1 MPGLKLSWENQI
13 RRFTETHRKQ
23 SVRNFSWMMMGQG
36 LGYFFQAVYFVLL
49 TRLLGSLEYGI
60 FVGAFAFTSLLA
72 PYSSLGMGTVFLRY
86 ASAVPEL
93 FAPYWGNILMA
104 SLSLSGVIVAALVVL
119 SSHILDPASAR
130 LVLMAAIA
138 NCFCTQL
145 VMECGR
151 VFQAAEKMRVTA
163 LLNLLTNAGRV
174 ITALGMLLL
183 LHRASAYQWTVAS
196 VIVSVLSALAAVI
209 TVMVTFGAPKF
220 SPSLLKKRAWE
231 GFGFS
236 FATSSSSVY
245 NDVDKTL
252 LSHYG
257 MNRANGIYTTAYR
270 IIDFATMPL
279 YALRD
284 AMIPKL
290 FQAARDGIEPAAALG
305 YRLLKRSLLLNLVI
319 FILLLVTAPILPM
332 IVGRGFAGSV
342 SAVRWLALIPV
353 LRSIHQMTGTVL
365 LAAGYQKY
373 RTATQ
378 LVAAGFNFLIN
389 LWLIP
394 HFGWLG
400 AAWASL
406 ATDGSLALANWV
418 TLEVLRRSQR
428 NAKLSLQAIPVEG
441 TDR

>member
-1 MPGLKLSWENQI
+1 MTRLKLSWENQI
-13 RRFTETHRKQ
+13 RRFTDARRKQ

-36 LGYFFQAVYFVLL
+36 LGYLFQAGYFILL
-49 TRLLGSLEYGI
+49 TRLLGSLEYGV

-104 SLSLSGVIVAALVVL
+104 SISLSGVIVTALVVL
-119 SSHILDPASAR
+119 SPHILDPASAR
-130 LVLMAAIA
+130 LVLMAAIG

-151 VFQAAEKMRVTA
+151 VFQAAEKMRITA

-174 ITALGMLLL
+174 IAVLGMLLL
-183 LHRASAYQWTVAS
+183 FHHASAYQWTVAS
-196 VIVSVLSALAAVI
+196 VTVSSLSALAAVTI
-209 TVMVTFGAPKF
+209 VMVTFGAPKF
-220 SPSLLKKRAWE
+220 SLGLLKDRAWE

-245 NDVDKTL
+245 NDVDKTM

-257 MNRANGIYTTAYR
+257 MNIANGIYTTAYR
-270 IIDFATMPL
+270 VIDFATMPL

-290 FQAARDGIEPAAALG
+290 FQAARVEIEPAAVLG
-305 YRLLKRSLLLNLVI
+305 YRLLKRSFLLNLV
-319 FILLLVTAPILPM
+319 FCVLLLLTAPLLPM
-332 IVGRGFAGSV
+332 IVGKGFAGSV
-342 SAVRWLALIPV
+342 SAVRWLALIPA
-353 LRSIHQMTGTVL
+353 LRSIHQMTGSVL

-378 LVAAGFNFLIN
+378 LAAAGFNFLIN

-394 HFGWLG
+394 HFGWIG

-406 ATDGSLALANWV
+406 ATDGSLALANWI
-418 TLEVLRRSQR
+418 TLEVLRRRQR
-428 NAKLSLQAIPVEG
+428 HAKLDIQAPLSA
-441 TDR
+441 RP

>member
-1 MPGLKLSWENQI
+1 MPRLRLSWENQL
-13 RRFTETHRKQ
+13 RRLTEVQRKQ

-36 LGYFFQAVYFVLL
+36 LGYLFQAGYFVLL

-104 SLSLSGVIVAALVVL
+104 SFSLSGVIVAGLVVL
-119 SSHILDPASAR
+119 SPHILDPASAR
-130 LVLMAAIA
+130 LVLLAAIG

-145 VMECGR
+145 VIECGR

-174 ITALGMLLL
+174 MMALGMLLL

-196 VIVSVLSALAAVI
+196 VIVSAISALAAVT
-209 TVMVTFGAPKF
+209 TVMVTFGMPTF
-220 SPSLLKKRAWE
+220 RPRLLQERALE

-245 NDVDKTL
+245 NDVDKTM

-257 MNRANGIYTTAYR
+257 MDRANGIYTTAYR

-290 FQAARDGIEPAAALG
+290 FQAAREGIEPAAALG
-305 YRLLKRSLLLNLVI
+305 YRLLKRSFLLNLALFV
-319 FILLLVTAPILPM
+319 LLLLTAPLLPL
-332 IVGRGFAGSV
+332 IVGKGFLGSV

-353 LRSIHQMTGTVL
+353 LRSIHQMTGSVL

-378 LVAAGFNFLIN
+378 LAAAGCNFLIN

-406 ATDGSLALANWV
+406 VTDGGLAVANWV
-418 TLEVLRRSQR
+418 TVEVLRRKQR
-428 NAKLSLQAIPVEG
+428 NAKLPLQTPVSA
-441 TDR
+441 